1 MFAPQILEGLFSP
14 RAFALTFPSAWNTLP
29 LVLTAAS
36 SVILPQLHSLA
47 ETFSDPPIP
56 VCHHFGYEL
65 LSLKEEFY
73 LSLPQSIVPEDC
85 PKQTF

>member
-14 RAFALTFPSAWNTLP
+14 RAFALAFPAAWNTLP

-36 SVILPQLHSLA
+36 SDHSSSASFPFA

-56 VCHHFGYEL
+56 VCHPL
-65 LSLKEEFY
+65 WL
-73 LSLPQSIVPEDC
+73 
-85 PKQTF
+85 